1 MSEFRATTPACYKVV
16 CRGRTET
23 FDHPVSIV
31 DMKKVAREQSLVTF
45 HAYDLVSGRELDEGR
60 DFPYSGDM
68 ELRTYAAPKSA

>member
-1 MSEFRATTPACYKVV
+1 
-16 CRGRTET
+16 
-23 FDHPVSIV
+23 
-31 DMKKVAREQSLVTF
+31 MKKVAREQSLVTF